1 MRFAEDYKA
10 DELRRID
17 AIYKRKADG
26 ETLDET
32 EMKTLDEYES
42 AMQVQQH
49 EYETVN
55 RIISNASAAMVHD
68 AMAYTEKLKAAYD
81 ELRKSQIKRLEEMK
95 QVSHEQE
102 EK

>member
-26 ETLDET
+26 EDLDGSEV
-32 EMKTLDEYES
+32 KALYEYES
-42 AMQVQQH
+42 AMQAQQH
-49 EYETVN
+49 EYETVHKV
-55 RIISNASAAMVHD
+55 ISDASASMVRD
-68 AMAYTEKLKAAYD
+68 AIGYTEKLKAAYD
-81 ELRKSQIKRLEEMK
+81 ELRKSQMKRIEEMK

-102 EK
+102 KE